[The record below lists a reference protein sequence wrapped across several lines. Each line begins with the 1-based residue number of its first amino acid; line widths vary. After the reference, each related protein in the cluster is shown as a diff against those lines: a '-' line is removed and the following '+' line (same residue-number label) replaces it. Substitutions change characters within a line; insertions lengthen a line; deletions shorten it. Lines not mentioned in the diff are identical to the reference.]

1 MGVKEFAAKIERAVS
16 QRLGDACQVRI
27 QEVCKNNGVLLQG
40 LVILQENQN
49 ISPTIY
55 LNSFWEAYEA
65 GVPLAA
71 VVEKILSIYQEDTP
85 KENVDMSFFR
95 IFEAVKDRICYK
107 LISADRN
114 RELLEKIPHLEYLD
128 LAICFYYAYQGEA
141 LGNGSILIHNNHLE
155 MWQTD
160 TAQVWEIA
168 HENTPRLFPWECC
181 SLETVFRDMEEEDED
196 KQGSDSEEEPLSDLI
211 PMRILSNENRV
222 FGASCILYPG
232 LLEKIAGEQKSNL
245 YLLPSSIHEV
255 ILLPD
260 NGEEDAD
267 YLRAMISEVNES
279 QVEPEEVLSNQLYYF
294 DRHINK
300 VSVV

>member
-1 MGVKEFAAKIERAVS
+1 MGVREFAAKIEKAVS
-16 QRLGDACQVRI
+16 QRLGDTYQVRI

-65 GVPLAA
+65 GVPLVA

-85 KENVDMSFFR
+85 KENVDMSFFKS
-95 IFEAVKDRICYK
+95 FEAVKDRICYK
-107 LISADRN
+107 LISAEQN

-141 LGNGSILIHNNHLE
+141 LGNGSILVHNSHLE

-160 TAQVWEIA
+160 TAQVWELA
-168 HENTPRLFPWECC
+168 QRNTPRLFPWECS
-181 SLETVFRDMEEEDED
+181 SLETVLREMMGEDED
-196 KQGSDSEEEPLSDLI
+196 EEEGGPKEEQFSDLI

-232 LLEKIAGEQKSNL
+232 LLEEVAGEQDSNL
-245 YLLPSSIHEV
+245 YLIPSSIHEV

-260 NGEEDAD
+260 DGEEDPN
-267 YLRAMISEVNES
+267 YLRGMISEVNES

-294 DRHINK
+294 DRHSNK